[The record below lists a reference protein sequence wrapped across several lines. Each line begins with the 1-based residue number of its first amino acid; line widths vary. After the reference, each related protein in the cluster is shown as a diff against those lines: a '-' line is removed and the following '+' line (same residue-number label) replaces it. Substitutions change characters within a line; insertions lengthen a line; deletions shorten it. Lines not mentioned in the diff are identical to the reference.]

1 MRHQGASIRLG
12 MLAASVIAIFIIPAL
27 FYMIERLGGA
37 KVEARIPEGTGS
49 LNGRPKPPESSH

>member
-1 MRHQGASIRLG
+1 MGTAVIGG

-37 KVEARIPEGTGS
+37 RVEGFEAREAGTRAW
-49 LNGRPKPPESSH
+49 LRPP

>member
-1 MRHQGASIRLG
+1 MGTAVIGG

-49 LNGRPKPPESSH
+49 KNGSPQKPDSGH

>member
-1 MRHQGASIRLG
+1 MGTTVIGG
-12 MLAASVIAIFIIPAL
+12 MLAASAIAIFSIPAL

-49 LNGRPKPPESSH
+49 LNSSPQPPGAGH

>member
-1 MRHQGASIRLG
+1 